1 MANRRS
7 AMDPFWLGKGLL
19 LGALTTTVLACGPAG
34 ESGRTTA
41 QTAPDPYLEEVAGT
55 YRVEGVTVQSN
66 RGELRDVSGTIT
78 LKTEGSG
85 YTAEI
90 ALTTLYPTDVAA
102 IPAEIAGHASGRMV
116 GSRLVGTAET
126 HMRPGAGVEL
136 SGQGGTP
143 PEDLVV
149 FSSSVATIDED
160 GRLTIQ
166 IQNEPEK
173 GQAYAPSITVLAG
186 LREGTAGVVPAVA
199 AGREEEA
206 TESGE

>member
-1 MANRRS
+1 MN
-7 AMDPFWLGKGLL
+7 PFWLGKGLL

-78 LKTEGSG
+78 LKSEGSG

-102 IPAEIAGHASGRMV
+102 IPAEMKAPVTNVAFTTWKRRGRKEGLNIAAQM
-116 GSRLVGTAET
+116 LVSTA
-126 HMRPGAGVEL
+126 RPSSTAKPAGVCIQEFAASIQKAEL
-136 SGQGGTP
+136 S
-143 PEDLVV
+143 
-149 FSSSVATIDED
+149 AAAKTIH
-160 GRLTIQ
+160 
-166 IQNEPEK
+166 
-173 GQAYAPSITVLAG
+173 
-186 LREGTAGVVPAVA
+186 
-199 AGREEEA
+199 
-206 TESGE
+206 TET